1 MSNFEDTLA
10 RMKVLYTY
18 GAELN
23 EDNRPTNYS
32 IEYKMRAA
40 DGNTYGIIRECSK
53 YYIKKAP
60 KVKENISEAYEY
72 IGGFNNKKKYEYDSY
87 SNALK
92 NLEMKIDAINEAYE
106 GNVNT
111 STLNPSRRE
120 EYLVECT
127 EDMKKQIARYREIFE
142 NASAILGESVEY
154 PISRKDDVVMY
165 DGKNPEAET
174 CSSSECTAE
183 KDKETK
189 ADPEYKGSKT
199 NGLKKEADPFNKKP
213 SKTSD
218 RLSEGI
224 EDDENCPDC
233 EEENYVCPKCG
244 EDICICDDE
253 DDTDDFTIGGTDEI
267 EETSDEES
275 DDNDSD
281 VEFSLGDLDS
291 DENDDEIDDFS
302 DNEDEDSDGDTEL
315 SDDFEDDEDLM
326 NLDSELNS
334 DDEEEEDYDETGDD
348 AESEDELE
356 DDFDDENSNDFE
368 DEGDEDIESNESE
381 DEVEDDEDNE
391 FTIDD
396 FDEDED
402 EIDTDEHDIALME
415 MRRKSIDNIVE
426 ATVKALLKEEN
437 LNVFGKHPGYRKKP
451 MTLPPTGEDSNE
463 HGRDWN
469 DKSVASEEPFGT
481 KIGDGTPYGKAV
493 LEITNEVKKAIA
505 KQLSGKKKMK

>member
-174 CSSSECTAE
+174 CCSSECTAE
-183 KDKETK
+183 NGKETK

-199 NGLKKEADPFNKKP
+199 NGLKKEADPFNRKP

-218 RLSEGI
+218 RLSEGV

-233 EEENYVCPKCG
+233 EEDNYVCPKCG
-244 EDICICDDE
+244 EDICICNDE
-253 DDTDDFTIGGTDEI
+253 DDTDDFTIGNTDEI
-267 EETSDEES
+267 EEVSDEEAN
-275 DDNDSD
+275 DNDSD

-291 DENDDEIDDFS
+291 DETGDETDDLDTDD
-302 DNEDEDSDGDTEL
+302 EL
-315 SDDFEDDEDLM
+315 SDELGDDEDLL

-334 DDEEEEDYDETGDD
+334 DDEEEDDDDYDETGDES
-348 AESEDELE
+348 ESEDELE
-356 DDFDDENSNDFE
+356 DDFDSENPNDFE
-368 DEGDEDIESNESE
+368 NEDDEDIESNDSE
-381 DEVEDDEDNE
+381 DEVEGNEDNE

-402 EIDTDEHDIALME
+402 EDEDEIDVDEHDIALME
-415 MRRKSIDNIVE
+415 MRRRSIDKIVE
-426 ATVKALLKEEN
+426 ATVKAVLKEEN

-451 MTLPPTGEDSNE
+451 MTLPPTGEDNNE

-481 KIGDGTPYGKAV
+481 KIGDGAPYSKAV
-493 LEITNEVKKAIA
+493 LEIANEVKKAIA
-505 KQLSGKKKMK
+505 KQISSKKKMK

>member
-174 CSSSECTAE
+174 CYSSECTAE
-183 KDKETK
+183 NGKETK

-199 NGLKKEADPFNKKP
+199 NGLKKEADPFNRKP

-218 RLSEGI
+218 RLSERV
-224 EDDENCPDC
+224 EDDENCLDC
-233 EEENYVCPKCG
+233 EEDNYVCPKCG
-244 EDICICDDE
+244 EDICICNDE
-253 DDTDDFTIGGTDEI
+253 DDTDDFTIGDTDEI
-267 EETSDEES
+267 EEVSDEEAN
-275 DDNDSD
+275 DNDSD

-291 DENDDEIDDFS
+291 DETGDETDDLDTDDEVS
-302 DNEDEDSDGDTEL
+302 DEL
-315 SDDFEDDEDLM
+315 GDDEDLLS
-326 NLDSELNS
+326 LDSELNS
-334 DDEEEEDYDETGDD
+334 DVEEEGDDDYDETGD
-348 AESEDELE
+348 ESESDDELE
-356 DDFDDENSNDFE
+356 DDFDSENPNDFE
-368 DEGDEDIESNESE
+368 DEDDEDIESNESE
-381 DEVEDDEDNE
+381 DEVEDNEDNE

-402 EIDTDEHDIALME
+402 EDEDEIDADEHDIALME
-415 MRRKSIDNIVE
+415 MRRRSIDKIVE
-426 ATVKALLKEEN
+426 ATVKAVLKEEN

-451 MTLPPTGEDSNE
+451 MTLPPTGEDNNE

-481 KIGDGTPYGKAV
+481 KIGDGAPYSKAV
-493 LEITNEVKKAIA
+493 LEIANEVKKAIA
-505 KQLSGKKKMK
+505 KQISSKKKMK

>member
-183 KDKETK
+183 NGKETK

-199 NGLKKEADPFNKKP
+199 NGLKKEADPFNRKP

-233 EEENYVCPKCG
+233 EEDNYVCPKCG
-244 EDICICDDE
+244 EDICICNDE
-253 DDTDDFTIGGTDEI
+253 DDTDDFTIGDTDEI
-267 EETSDEES
+267 EEVSDEEAN
-275 DDNDSD
+275 DNDSD

-291 DENDDEIDDFS
+291 DENGDETDDLDTDDEVS
-302 DNEDEDSDGDTEL
+302 DEFG
-315 SDDFEDDEDLM
+315 DDEDLLS
-326 NLDSELNS
+326 LDSELNS
-334 DDEEEEDYDETGDD
+334 DEEEEDDDDYDETGDES
-348 AESEDELE
+348 ESEDELE
-356 DDFDDENSNDFE
+356 DDFDSENPNDFE
-368 DEGDEDIESNESE
+368 DEDDEDIESNESE
-381 DEVEDDEDNE
+381 AEVEDNEDNE

-402 EIDTDEHDIALME
+402 EDEDEIDADEHDIALME
-415 MRRKSIDNIVE
+415 MRRRSIDKIVE
-426 ATVKALLKEEN
+426 ATVKAVLKEEN

-451 MTLPPTGEDSNE
+451 MTLPPTGDDNNE

-481 KIGDGTPYGKAV
+481 KIGDGAPYSKAV
-493 LEITNEVKKAIA
+493 LEIANEVKKAIA
-505 KQLSGKKKMK
+505 KQISSKKKMK